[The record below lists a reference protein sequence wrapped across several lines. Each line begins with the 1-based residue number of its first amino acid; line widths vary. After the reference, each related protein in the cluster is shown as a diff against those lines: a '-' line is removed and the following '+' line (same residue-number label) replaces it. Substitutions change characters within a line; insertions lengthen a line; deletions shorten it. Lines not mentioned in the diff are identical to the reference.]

1 MGKHGNQVDVTIK
14 DNQDWAGLRCAGGA
28 STGREKIVIARIKD
42 MIPEFTIKLL
52 GYYFG
57 RVAFRRTN
65 YRNRS

>member
-1 MGKHGNQVDVTIK
+1 MRKHRNQVDVAIK
-14 DNQDWAGLRCAGGA
+14 DNQDWAGLGRASGA
-28 STGREKIVIARIKD
+28 STSREKIVIARIKD

-52 GYYFG
+52 SYYFG